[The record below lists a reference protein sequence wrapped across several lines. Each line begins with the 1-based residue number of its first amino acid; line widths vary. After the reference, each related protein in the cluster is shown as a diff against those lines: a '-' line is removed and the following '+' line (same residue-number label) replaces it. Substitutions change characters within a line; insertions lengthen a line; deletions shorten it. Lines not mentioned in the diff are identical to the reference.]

1 MDSPVIFVVDD
12 DAFVRKAVRRL
23 LLSLDLPV
31 QLFASAELFLAA
43 AQPGSAGCMILDLHL
58 PGLSGLELQGKLVEQ
73 GWNLPVVV
81 VTAHDEPAAR
91 DAALGMGAVAFIK
104 KPFDRAQFLAIVQAA
119 ITQKQT

>member
-23 LLSLDLPV
+23 LLSLHLPV
-31 QLFASAELFLAA
+31 QLFASAEQFLAA
-43 AQPGSAGCMILDLHL
+43 TQPTCHGCLILDLHL
-58 PGLSGLELQGKLVEQ
+58 PGLSGLELQDKLVDQ
-73 GWNLPVVV
+73 GWNLPVVI

-119 ITQKQT
+119 MTQKQT